1 MFQTTNQLLLWLLVV
16 EKPLMSRSL
25 FQKKQWLKGPPLTG
39 LLNPSDVDMGRA
51 SERFCETSFSLQ
63 VLWTRSVPE
72 AHWES
77 LTDRPEEQNSTC
89 LEEQIDSISQVKH
102 GCSQQPVQYC
112 GGNQDRKEN
121 KEQTHQWQPHQYTSD
136 YHQYVEATLWRTFA
150 VSDMLRPLD
159 SRQKSSGTDFRQQGD
174 GIKQR
179 NIYSIINVSYIQTCK
194 ETQQLD

>member
-1 MFQTTNQLLLWLLVV
+1 MLTWEGRRKDFA
-16 EKPLMSRSL
+16 KPAVPYRFFEPMS
-25 FQKKQWLKGPPLTG
+25 
-39 LLNPSDVDMGRA
+39 
-51 SERFCETSFSLQ
+51 
-63 VLWTRSVPE
+63 SVPE

-174 GIKQR
+174 GIKQKKHIQYHKCI
-179 NIYSIINVSYIQTCK
+179 IYSNM
-194 ETQQLD
+194 